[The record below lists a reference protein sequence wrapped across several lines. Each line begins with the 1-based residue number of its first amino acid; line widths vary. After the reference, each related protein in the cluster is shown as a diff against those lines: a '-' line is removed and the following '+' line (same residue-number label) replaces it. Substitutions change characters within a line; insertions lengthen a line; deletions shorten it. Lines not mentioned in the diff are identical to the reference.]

1 MRRSLIL
8 LPALL
13 AFFFTLA
20 ACNHIDVTDDEDAA
34 EATDPATPQP
44 GSDEGD
50 EDILSVAD
58 ILSGQYADQEVWA
71 TGYIVGYVN
80 GNSLSQA
87 VFGLP
92 SAPNTNFL
100 LADSPDVTDAASV
113 TPVELPKG
121 TKRDAL
127 NLYDHPELLGCKVI
141 VVAVVEQYFR
151 VPGLKRLYDYSILDE
166 EGEGG
171 GNTGGS
177 SVIIPIDH
185 EAIVLDGR

>member
-20 ACNHIDVTDDEDAA
+20 ACNHIDVTDDEDA
-34 EATDPATPQP
+34 TDPATPQP
-44 GSDEGD
+44 GGD
-50 EDILSVAD
+50 EDDDGILSVAD

-71 TGYIVGYVN
+71 TGYIVGYID
-80 GNSLSQA
+80 GSSLSQA

-121 TKRDAL
+121 IKRDAL
-127 NLYDHPELLGCKVI
+127 NLYDHPELLGRKVI

-151 VPGLKRLYDYSILDE
+151 VPGLKRLYDYSIDENEE

-171 GNTGGS
+171 GNTSGS
-177 SVIIPIDH
+177 SIIIPIDH